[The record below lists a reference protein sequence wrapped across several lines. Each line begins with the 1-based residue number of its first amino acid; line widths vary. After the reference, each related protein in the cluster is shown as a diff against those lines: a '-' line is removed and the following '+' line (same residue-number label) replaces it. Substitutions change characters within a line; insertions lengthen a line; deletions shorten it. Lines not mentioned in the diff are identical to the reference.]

1 MSVLVVDI
9 GSSSV
14 RAILFDEQ
22 AQPMPGAEVQQHYQF
37 DHSLDGA
44 VTVDPSVLQS
54 LVEACITQLL
64 GRVESASVA
73 AVGVST
79 FVGNL
84 MGVDESGRP
93 VTPVMTYADARSSAS
108 VDELRQQVD
117 EAQTIQETGC
127 RIHAAYNTVKLY
139 WYQQTYPDSFRHV
152 AHWMDF
158 ASFLY
163 LQWFGQTRTSHS
175 AASWSGLLDR
185 RELRWHQ
192 TWLDVLRL
200 EASDLTPLGE
210 FHEALTGLRAPYVA
224 QWPSLAEVPFYLA
237 VGDGAAATVGSGA
250 FDQHHAALTVGS
262 TSAIRT
268 IIQQGLPPVPDGL
281 WGYRV
286 TAQHHL
292 IGGATTEGG
301 TVFAWAKAVLSI
313 TDADVSALEASEP
326 DGHGLTVLPL
336 FAGERSP
343 GWRGQASATI
353 HGIRPSTTKG
363 DMLQALLE
371 SVALR
376 LAEVADALL
385 QPDVTVMASGGALA
399 ASVVWAQM
407 MADSLARPLFV
418 VGGETSAR
426 GVAILLLSH
435 LHGSSWSDFPP
446 KIVDELQPHP
456 PAVEKYQHARERQ
469 RNLYRRL
476 YL

>member
-1 MSVLVVDI
+1 
-9 GSSSV
+9 
-14 RAILFDEQ
+14 
-22 AQPMPGAEVQQHYQF
+22 
-37 DHSLDGA
+37 
-44 VTVDPSVLQS
+44 
-54 LVEACITQLL
+54 
-64 GRVESASVA
+64 
-73 AVGVST
+73 
-79 FVGNL
+79 
-84 MGVDESGRP
+84 
-93 VTPVMTYADARSSAS
+93 
-108 VDELRQQVD
+108 
-117 EAQTIQETGC
+117 
-127 RIHAAYNTVKLY
+127 
-139 WYQQTYPDSFRHV
+139 
-152 AHWMDF
+152 
-158 ASFLY
+158 
-163 LQWFGQTRTSHS
+163 
-175 AASWSGLLDR
+175 
-185 RELRWHQ
+185 
-192 TWLDVLRL
+192 
-200 EASDLTPLGE
+200 
-210 FHEALTGLRAPYVA
+210 
-224 QWPSLAEVPFYLA
+224 
-237 VGDGAAATVGSGA
+237 
-250 FDQHHAALTVGS
+250 
-262 TSAIRT
+262 
-268 IIQQGLPPVPDGL
+268 VPDGL

-301 TVFAWAKAVLSI
+301 TVFAWANAVLSI
-313 TDADVSALEASEP
+313 TDADVSVLDASEP

-426 GVAILLLSH
+426 GVAILRLSH
-435 LHGSSWSDFPP
+435 LHGSSWSDLPP

-456 PAVEKYQHARERQ
+456 PAVEKYQQARERQ